1 MQMQINILKVR
12 QGVYMGD
19 HAETIDNA
27 VYVEPTKTIQELV
40 ESELFY
46 IEEGRLLYDK
56 GECDCPKGF
65 GQIEHHEL
73 YCGIWVVLDLTGLR
87 GFDELINQYS
97 NKEF

>member
-40 ESELFY
+40 ESELFLVTWDKEVTPIDDAY
-46 IEEGRLLYDK
+46 LIIRVAVKEEDN
-56 GECDCPKGF
+56 
-65 GQIEHHEL
+65 
-73 YCGIWVVLDLTGLR
+73 V
-87 GFDELINQYS
+87 
-97 NKEF
+97 